1 MSSDIV
7 TYPLNGI
14 TYTAEEAAGYH
25 SARTSGVYCLDEDF
39 KVSLSS
45 GGKSVW
51 ISSGRAWVHPSR
63 FTGYSII
70 MRWPVTLA
78 LSTPTLLC
86 SRIDRVVLRFD
97 RRARR
102 SYLTVLKG
110 TEIFGGTPS
119 SSAAP
124 QITRNEYV
132 YDLCLAEIRYFAGTN
147 IIPSLIDTRGD
158 ESLCGLMR
166 DGVTRIPEL
175 TIGTVTTGETASA
188 TIKNGV
194 LSLVLPNGNG
204 GSSTGGSSTGGSGL
218 SETSKT
224 LLLSLLENAAYTSP
238 SMQAQLNALRTE
250 WSSNGGGSD
259 EIPVQSVS
267 LSSSVLTLNEGESKA
282 LTATVLPADATNK
295 SVIWTVTPTGIA
307 TVVNGTVTASKAGSC
322 TVTAMAGGKSASC
335 TVTVKAAAAEAEA
348 TLLYT
353 LSSATTTSSAD
364 KTCLDTGLQL
374 LAKASTETPQY
385 TILWEAQV
393 ADNADASTWP
403 SMVNCQTET
412 GSFTNMPGFNGSLNP
427 NTGTID
433 FAYYLYSNTDARLCD
448 TLAHAKTKTRY
459 AIQMNGAQYR
469 VGSTHCTLSAWK
481 STGAVITD
489 VPETLI
495 FGAAYTATG
504 EHTRFLDCTISQC
517 MVYKGLLSD
526 SKLQSYINGEWG
538 NDAETVPVQS
548 VSLSQSA
555 LTLKRGGSATLTA
568 TVLPADATNR
578 AVVWTVSPS
587 GYATVSAG
595 KVTAVKAGI
604 CTVTATAGGKS
615 ASCTVTVEAAET
627 AQLIYTLPAET
638 ELTSGFDTGL
648 KLLEHAS
655 TESPQYTILVDAKAG
670 DDFNANTWP
679 AFLHCLTETG
689 STANLPGF
697 NSTSSPL
704 NNKTEFAYYNYG
716 GVTLS
721 DSIEHLK
728 TRTRYAVQIDGRK
741 YRGGSTYCP
750 MTGWLTSNG
759 TITDVPQTFLIG
771 AAQSAD
777 GSKKQQFWPGTLYQC
792 KVYKGLL
799 SDEKVNE
806 YIEKGW

>member
-1 MSSDIV
+1 MISDIV

-39 KVSLSS
+39 KVSLS
-45 GGKSVW
+45 GGGRSVQ
-51 ISSGRAWVHPSR
+51 ISPGRAWVHPSR

-70 MRWPVTLA
+70 MQAPVTLA
-78 LSTPTLLC
+78 LSVPNPVATRTDC
-86 SRIDRVVLRFD
+86 VVLRFD
-97 RRARR
+97 QNARR

-110 TEIFGGTPS
+110 TEVVSVDKDAP
-119 SSAAP
+119 AP
-124 QITRNEYV
+124 QITRNGYI
-132 YDLCLAEIRYFAGTN
+132 YDLCLAEVRYPTLFRKGTR
-147 IIPSLIDTRGD
+147 LIDTRSD
-158 ESLCGLMR
+158 ESRCGLMR

-204 GSSTGGSSTGGSGL
+204 GSSTGGSGL

-250 WSSNGGGSD
+250 WSSSGGGSD
-259 EIPVQSVS
+259 EIPVQSIS
-267 LSSSVLTLNEGESKA
+267 LSSSALTLNEGESKT

-307 TVVNGTVTASKAGSC
+307 TVVNGTVTASKAGGC

-335 TVTVKAAAAEAEA
+335 SVTVKAAAAEAEA
-348 TLLYT
+348 TLLYG
-353 LSSATTTSSAD
+353 LSFATTTSSAD

-403 SMVNCQTET
+403 NMINCQTEK
-412 GSFTNMPGFNGSLNP
+412 GSFTDMPGFNGNLNP
-427 NTGTID
+427 NTGTLD
-433 FAYYLYSNTDARLCD
+433 FAYYKYSFDDARLCD
-448 TLAHAKTKTRY
+448 TLEHAKTKTRY
-459 AIQMNGAQYR
+459 AVQLNGAQYR
-469 VGSTHCTLSAWK
+469 VGSTHCTLSGWK
-481 STGAVITD
+481 KTGDTVKD

-595 KVTAVKAGI
+595 KVTAAKAGT

-670 DDFNANTWP
+670 DNFDASTWP

-728 TRTRYAVQIDGRK
+728 TRTRYVVQLDGKK
-741 YRGGSTYCP
+741 YRGGSTYCQ
-750 MTGWLTSNG
+750 MTEWLTCNG